1 MVSEDKK
8 KKRKERKGKDDHQ
21 TKLIWCEASGLTHG
35 SSGGLRTTA
44 WSTAP
49 SLASS
54 AAGLDLG
61 GCLPELCGSLGLRP
75 PLRKSALEGDALGTQ
90 YLISESVAVSRSG
103 LQQGRKDVPS
113 GFT

>member
-1 MVSEDKK
+1 M
-8 KKRKERKGKDDHQ
+8 
-21 TKLIWCEASGLTHG
+21 HG

-44 WSTAP
+44 RSTAP
-49 SLASS
+49 FRASS

-75 PLRKSALEGDALGTQ
+75 PLRKSALEGGALGTQ
-90 YLISESVAVSRSG
+90 YLTSESVAVSRSG
-103 LQQGRKDVPS
+103 LQQGRKDTPS